1 MLKAS
6 RAERGTS
13 TTPEPPGITGP
24 GPPVTE
30 DASGGPHPGR
40 KQGGTVECVF
50 RIPPLILHQ
59 GWDFLPRPVIQGGIT
74 MSEESNLYTFE
85 NESYRKTYWHT

>member
-6 RAERGTS
+6 RAERGAS
-13 TTPEPPGITGP
+13 TTPEPPGTTGP

-30 DASGGPHPGR
+30 DASGGPHPDR

-50 RIPPLILHQ
+50 RIPPLI
-59 GWDFLPRPVIQGGIT
+59 FIRGGI
-74 MSEESNLYTFE
+74 FCPAP
-85 NESYRKTYWHT
+85 

>member
-6 RAERGTS
+6 RAERGAS

-24 GPPVTE
+24 GPPVTG
-30 DASGGPHPGR
+30 DASGGPHLGR

-50 RIPPLILHQ
+50 RIPPLIYSSGVGFFAPPLNTRRIYHERGKQ
-59 GWDFLPRPVIQGGIT
+59 SVYL
-74 MSEESNLYTFE
+74 
-85 NESYRKTYWHT
+85 